1 MAKHGKIQLQ
11 GMLLYLLVA
20 IIPTIVLFGVY
31 LHSLT
36 LQMENEVLQTM
47 QQTLNQAVINIENDM
62 DDLKRVSDYLFVSAS
77 INESM
82 ATDAGSQTVEDQI
95 QELDLIND
103 TLQATMESSNLSSV
117 RLYVDD
123 QKIYARERD
132 RLYPFSEFYS
142 DPRFSDVTAS
152 GEFML
157 TIRNTLEGQEKY
169 VSYVRLVKDIKQVG
183 RTLGAL
189 AVDLDQSWFEEILGQ
204 INFSKNAMVY
214 LADSQGTVLLGDGQV
229 GRTSALWK
237 EDSFQ
242 PGEREVIRTGQEAY
256 IVQHME
262 LPDWYLVIELPNSD
276 LSASQ
281 NNGLHLILYVVLLM
295 VFVGLILTASSLVVN
310 GVARRVRQLASVFE
324 GMASPAGPP
333 ERRRKFSPRLFA
345 SLDESLENARTLI
358 RTSYEQM
365 ERQRSTQL
373 QLLQAQINPHFLY
386 NTLDTIQWLVCAGRM
401 EDSLTVIA
409 ALTRYLRMILNNGRD
424 VVTVRDELEMT
435 KAYLEIQKVRFGD
448 SFDLDLIVEPD
459 VWECLLPKMTLQP
472 VIENAL
478 LHGIRPLT
486 QRRGRI
492 DIDLYREEGF
502 LTIAVTD
509 NGVGMSRETM
519 DSLLK
524 LPAEKAGGYGLY
536 NVNQRLLLFSNR
548 EGSGI
553 ALESEEGKYSM
564 VTLRISERR
573 KGDEQGD
580 KPVF

>member
-1 MAKHGKIQLQ
+1 MSRWNAS
-11 GMLLYLLVA
+11 A
-20 IIPTIVLFGVY
+20 AP
-31 LHSLT
+31 SCSCC
-36 LQMENEVLQTM
+36 
-47 QQTLNQAVINIENDM
+47 
-62 DDLKRVSDYLFVSAS
+62 KR
-77 INESM
+77 
-82 ATDAGSQTVEDQI
+82 
-95 QELDLIND
+95 
-103 TLQATMESSNLSSV
+103 
-117 RLYVDD
+117 
-123 QKIYARERD
+123 
-132 RLYPFSEFYS
+132 
-142 DPRFSDVTAS
+142 
-152 GEFML
+152 
-157 TIRNTLEGQEKY
+157 
-169 VSYVRLVKDIKQVG
+169 
-183 RTLGAL
+183 
-189 AVDLDQSWFEEILGQ
+189 
-204 INFSKNAMVY
+204 
-214 LADSQGTVLLGDGQV
+214 
-229 GRTSALWK
+229 
-237 EDSFQ
+237 
-242 PGEREVIRTGQEAY
+242 
-256 IVQHME
+256 
-262 LPDWYLVIELPNSD
+262 
-276 LSASQ
+276 
-281 NNGLHLILYVVLLM
+281 
-295 VFVGLILTASSLVVN
+295 
-310 GVARRVRQLASVFE
+310 
-324 GMASPAGPP
+324 
-333 ERRRKFSPRLFA
+333 
-345 SLDESLENARTLI
+345 
-358 RTSYEQM
+358 
-365 ERQRSTQL
+365 RST
-373 QLLQAQINPHFLY
+373 P
-386 NTLDTIQWLVCAGRM
+386 TSCTTRWLVCAGRM

-573 KGDEQGD
+573 KEDEQGD